1 MKMPEGFCPGLKQMT
16 GERLSQRPVPFCFM
30 TYRVKV
36 LSTVFLLLV
45 LGAYIAYRLA
55 TNPEWQQFHA
65 DRFWQTLVQVR
76 VSYVLLA
83 ALMIFASYFFRSLR
97 WRTFLLPMKK
107 GRLDNIF
114 VSTLIGFSAVAL
126 MGRPGEFVRPY
137 LIARKE
143 KLGISSQLAAWTLE
157 RIFDALVMCVLL
169 GAGLLL
175 LSPDSDFF
183 KNGSQAMVR
192 LRVGGIFLGAVSV
205 LVAILLMLLRSNAKA
220 TIGFLL
226 RCAWMLPERHRERL
240 EKLLMNFSG
249 GLGSIGSVS
258 SFMAVAGYSL
268 LVWVPVVLTYWGVTR
283 AFGWPMT
290 QLDLGAVLLL
300 LAITVV
306 GSLLLIPGVGGGTQ
320 VATVVALT
328 ELFGIP
334 LEVATSVAI
343 VLWLLTYMIVL
354 VPGLPLAAR
363 EGLTWQRLR
372 SMAGAAT

>member
-1 MKMPEGFCPGLKQMT
+1 
-16 GERLSQRPVPFCFM
+16 M

-36 LSTVFLLLV
+36 LSTMFLLLV
-45 LGAYIAYRLA
+45 LGVYIAYRLA
-55 TNPEWQQFHA
+55 ANPEWQQFHTG
-65 DRFWQTLVQVR
+65 RFWQTLAQVR

-83 ALMIFASYFFRSLR
+83 AIMIFASYFFRSLR

-114 VSTLIGFSAVAL
+114 ASTLIGFSAVAL

-143 KLGISSQLAAWTLE
+143 KLGLSSQLAAWTLE
-157 RIFDALVMCVLL
+157 RIFDALAMCVLL

-175 LSPDSDFF
+175 LSPGSDVLA
-183 KNGSQAMVR
+183 NGSQAVVR
-192 LRVGGIFLGAVSV
+192 LRAGGIFLGGVSV
-205 LVAILLMLLRSNAKA
+205 LVAMLLVLLRSNAKV
-220 TIGFLL
+220 TIALLL

-240 EKLLMNFSG
+240 EKMLMNFSG
-249 GLGSIGSVS
+249 GLASIESVPG
-258 SFMAVAGYSL
+258 FLAAAGYSL
-268 LVWVPVVLTYWGVTR
+268 LVWAPVVLTYWSVTR

-290 QLDLGAVLLL
+290 RLDLGAVLLL

-372 SMAGAAT
+372 SMTETAT